1 MILDAMAKTG
11 MGSDAPDFV
20 PVLRQATRRHRV
32 WCVYADAGYDS
43 EANHV
48 TAREQMGIRSYI
60 KTGVGRQTSKAPSGH
75 YRRMMHYLISG
86 SQKGQPYGCRAQA
99 ETVMSMLKRNL
110 GDSLRS
116 RSTRA
121 RKLEQRLMAIT
132 HNLMLLAKLE

>member
-1 MILDAMAKTG
+1 
-11 MGSDAPDFV
+11 
-20 PVLRQATRRHRV
+20 
-32 WCVYADAGYDS
+32 
-43 EANHV
+43 
-48 TAREQMGIRSYI
+48 MGIRSYI